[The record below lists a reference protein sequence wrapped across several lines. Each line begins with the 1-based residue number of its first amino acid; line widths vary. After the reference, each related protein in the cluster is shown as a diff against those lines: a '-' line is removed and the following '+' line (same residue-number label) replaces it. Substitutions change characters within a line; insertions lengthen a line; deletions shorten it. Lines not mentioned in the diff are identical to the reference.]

1 MKLQAGER
9 LAGTGTATQ
18 PGGYVVSE
26 VLRETPYLGF
36 YVGRK
41 IQYNFDFSSKRVR
54 ETDDREWLEVL
65 LRTLRYPHLEDADD
79 VAWRRR
85 MVREEVRFIL
95 GRSGNR
101 SWPQPLDLLE
111 MDRPRDSFAFA
122 TRDPEPI
129 LVLARPHGLTLADW
143 QQQVVPLATI
153 LTVLAE
159 ILVFIEQ
166 SHAQGWVLQGLG
178 PGAIIVDRAGR
189 THYLASDLTL
199 DPRRFAAA
207 AGPSAVTRWSRLF
220 PADRF
225 PRGFAAPE
233 LFQPTRL
240 PEGRADLY
248 SWGWLVYGLL
258 AGQQAWHIALEQG
271 RPWAQYQPA
280 HATRLE
286 RTLQQIPPAF
296 LRDWADQLGV
306 EANDL
311 VAEWP
316 TRFLAVLS
324 KVLHFDPAQR
334 PESVAQFREWL
345 RKPPPPPLRAM
356 LAAYQGD
363 GSAQI
368 LLDSAGAPGEDV
380 ATIRRWVG
388 EPPADPSEGAKV
400 YEGPL
405 VPQLVDSH
413 VPIVDRPIYYAGF
426 LRDRAGSSSAVV
438 TRLTRATLDNVRRH
452 ADSLAEETPDDALPP
467 VLRLYAR
474 LLGPIPVADAML
486 SSEHTLARRWGLA
499 QLRDLLEQPLQATP
513 AAERLET
520 LLSDP
525 AESIRHEAAALLWP
539 LETSKTDDRLL
550 SLLRR
555 AGPGGA
561 DDSLRA
567 LVALRPRI
575 DDSQYRRVL
584 AVLEGEKPTQ
594 CPVCKV
600 QLSARDRD
608 LHLRT
613 AHGYAEVDRSMLPR
627 PIAVGRLW
635 EKTFADGDLSAHRR
649 LAELLD
655 GTNYATSLE
664 RELLRRHMLTPPD
677 PADPRSSGQ
686 GTSWRWIDAAR
697 EGVKRHRETLPRLLV
712 ASDERLRRFGE
723 AIGAAYIAEELGSKA
738 IDGDGLRKSLE
749 DAAPGPALL
758 EERMAIAERLAA
770 MGIASAA
777 VEACLRSLER
787 DRPIPCPECAA
798 RVPAGEFETH
808 LRQAH
813 QVFQFRGVRRSYAA
827 TREAML
833 DALFDA
839 LFASSFDPN
848 LWRQAESLAVDRHG
862 EQADR
867 RFATWLCLRLK
878 RLPRPDRPTVM
889 PQVAGAAAASPR
901 VDRLIGG
908 LLAQE
913 AGALE
918 QIGRQLAAQ
927 IGARATALPKET
939 VATLTP
945 LIGDKAIPRSI
956 REDLLASLLRQVHGE
971 KKAVELLRK
980 FVEGSGKLR
989 GIERLDRLE
998 LRVGRMAAI
1007 DEVRGALQQ
1016 RVRMNCPRCGIEL
1029 QQRDMLNHLWDRHR
1043 LVLDQQR
1050 VREPWRVLADWV
1062 VDYRLEKDQ
1071 AILERCKE
1079 LALRSD
1085 PRDGIGRLHRLLL
1098 SQGVDDAE
1106 GRRQLL
1112 ASIQGKPRSLCPH
1125 CFTDHASSRVSET
1138 PPLITDGES
1147 MSGYG
1152 YRLRWED
1159 RGLVPQIRMSRP
1171 DGSVEILRPPGYWLT
1186 AHAKAAVALVPMTA
1200 VAFVALRI
1208 ALPEETLELLVA
1220 LLSLG
1225 ISLVLAGAGY
1235 WLGSGPISERQWID
1249 LAWEVLVPSL
1259 LKNEHLEWAV
1269 LGGLARASIG
1279 KGNAQ
1284 VRSQNLTRCL
1294 RRGADVQDED
1304 AVAIS
1309 ALGSLL
1315 QLEARDAERRGD
1327 DPVPFVAEHLSNLLR
1342 GSFPLGACR
1351 HLLGSLHET
1360 WPTDRRLRTAVLVTE
1375 LADNDSLPQDLA
1387 DLQQAAP
1394 EARAFFGDHLFE
1406 RSLAWTVLRRSF
1418 LDGDWHE
1425 RAPTIFD
1432 LAKSASTPKFAEKA
1446 DVLLAQKTTQGNIC
1460 VERDGVRFA
1469 DLLWTALPRSIEVA
1483 ARAGERRTQY
1493 EVVID
1498 GQSLWFRRDPSRT
1511 IAVWREWM
1519 EFWVSHFRPRLMEA
1533 EQTGIAGS
1541 RAWRRRAARLCDEC
1555 GRSFLPVPAGIGLPI
1570 DANDEARKPSRA
1582 LKTEKPT

>member
-26 VLRETPYLGF
+26 VLRETPYLGY

-65 LRTLRYPHLEDADD
+65 LRTLRYPHIEDADD

-101 SWPQPLDLLE
+101 SWPQPLDVLE
-111 MDRPRDSFAFA
+111 LDRHRDPFAFP
-122 TRDPEPI
+122 TSDPEPV
-129 LVLARPHGLTLADW
+129 LVLARPHGLPLADW

-199 DPRRFAAA
+199 DPRRFAVA

-220 PADRF
+220 PTDRF

-233 LFQPTRL
+233 LFQPTKL
-240 PEGRADLY
+240 PERRADLY

-280 HATRLE
+280 HASRLE

-316 TRFLAVLS
+316 TRFLAVLA

-368 LLDSAGAPGEDV
+368 LLDSASAPGEDV

-388 EPPADPSEGAKV
+388 EPPADLSEGSKV

-405 VPQLVDSH
+405 VPHLVDSQ

-426 LRDRAGSSSAVV
+426 LRDRAGSSSAIV

-452 ADSLAEETPDDALPP
+452 AETLAEQTPDDASPP

-474 LLGPIPVADAML
+474 LLGPMSVADAVL
-486 SSEHTLARRWGLA
+486 TSEHALARRWGLA
-499 QLRDLLEQPLQATP
+499 QLRDLLEQPLHAT
-513 AAERLET
+513 ASAERLES
-520 LLSDP
+520 LLGDP
-525 AESIRHEAAALLWP
+525 AENIRHEAAALLWP
-539 LETSKTDDRLL
+539 LETSQTDDRLL

-575 DDSQYRRVL
+575 DDPQYRRVL

-608 LHLRT
+608 LHLMT
-613 AHGYAEVDRSMLPR
+613 AHGYAEVDSSMLPR
-627 PIAVGRLW
+627 PVAVGRLW

-655 GTNYATSLE
+655 GTTYATSLE

-738 IDGDGLRKSLE
+738 IDGDALRKSLE
-749 DAAPGPALL
+749 EAAPGPALL

-798 RVPAGEFETH
+798 RVPAGELETH

-833 DALFDA
+833 DA

-878 RLPRPDRPTVM
+878 RLPRPDRPTLM
-889 PQVAGAAAASPR
+889 PQVAGVAAASPR
-901 VDRLIGG
+901 VDRLLGG
-908 LLAQE
+908 LLAQDE
-913 AGALE
+913 GSLE
-918 QIGRQLAAQ
+918 HMGRQLAAQ
-927 IGARATALPKET
+927 IAARSAALPKET

-945 LIGDKAIPRSI
+945 LIGDKTIPRSV
-956 REDLLASLLRQVHGE
+956 REDLLASLLAQARSE

-989 GIERLDRLE
+989 AIERLDRLE

-1062 VDYRLEKDQ
+1062 VDYRLEKDP

-1079 LALRSD
+1079 LAQRSD

-1098 SQGVDDAE
+1098 SHGVEDAE
-1106 GRRQLL
+1106 GRRQLI
-1112 ASIQGKPRSLCPH
+1112 ASIQGKERSLCPH
-1125 CFTDHASSRVSET
+1125 CFTDNALSRVSDT
-1138 PPLITDGES
+1138 PPLSTDGET

-1159 RGLVPQIRMSRP
+1159 RGLIPQIRMSKP
-1171 DGSVEILRPPGYWLT
+1171 DGSVEILRPRGHWLT
-1186 AHAKAAVALVPMTA
+1186 AHAQAAVALVPMTA
-1200 VAFVALRI
+1200 AAFVALRV
-1208 ALPEETLELLVA
+1208 ALPEETSELLVA

-1225 ISLVLAGAGY
+1225 ISLVLAGVGY

-1249 LAWEVLVPSL
+1249 HAWDVLVPTL
-1259 LKNEHLEWAV
+1259 LDTETEHFDWAV
-1269 LGGLARASIG
+1269 LGGLARASLG

-1284 VRSQNLTRCL
+1284 ARSRNLNRCL

-1304 AVAIS
+1304 AIAIS

-1315 QLEARDAERRGD
+1315 HLEAHDTERRGD
-1327 DPVPFVAEHLSNLLR
+1327 DPVPQVAEHLSAMICGN
-1342 GSFPLGACR
+1342 FPLGACR
-1351 HLLGSLHET
+1351 RLLAFLHET
-1360 WPTDRRLRTAVLVTE
+1360 WAADRRLRTAVLVTE
-1375 LADNDSLPQDLA
+1375 FADSDSLPQDLA

-1394 EARAFFGDHLFE
+1394 EARAFFGEHLFE
-1406 RSLAWTVLRRSF
+1406 RTLAWTVLRRSF
-1418 LDGDWHE
+1418 LGGDWHE

-1432 LAKSASTPKFAEKA
+1432 LAKSASTPRFAEKGE
-1446 DVLLAQKTTQGNIC
+1446 VLLAPKTSQGKMT

-1469 DLLWTALPRSIEVA
+1469 DQLWKTLPQSIEVV
-1483 ARAGERRTQY
+1483 AREGGRRTEY
-1493 EVVID
+1493 EAVID

-1519 EFWVSHFRPRLMEA
+1519 EFWVTSFRPRFMEA
-1533 EQTGIAGS
+1533 AQAGIAGS
-1541 RAWRRRAARLCDEC
+1541 LAWRRRAARKCGEC
-1555 GRSFLPVPAGIGLPI
+1555 GRNFLPVAGGIGLPI
-1570 DANDEARKPSRA
+1570 DANLGTGGETFS
-1582 LKTEKPT
+1582 LKTEKLA